1 MLRNPMVGEDP
12 YQSLDRRIWA
22 ILAATRGYQVIP
34 HFVGDLF
41 DAFSRF
47 LGYSRIVVQR
57 ERYGGLA
64 HSGPFGDISER
75 RLFIW
80 PMIIGVFIHLA
91 KNLRGG

>member
-1 MLRNPMVGEDP
+1 M
-12 YQSLDRRIWA
+12 
-22 ILAATRGYQVIP
+22 IP

-47 LGYSRIVVQR
+47 LGYSGIIVQC
-57 ERYGGLA
+57 EPYGGLTY
-64 HSGPFGDISER
+64 SGPFGDISER

-91 KNLRGG
+91 KNLRGVLDQSSKR